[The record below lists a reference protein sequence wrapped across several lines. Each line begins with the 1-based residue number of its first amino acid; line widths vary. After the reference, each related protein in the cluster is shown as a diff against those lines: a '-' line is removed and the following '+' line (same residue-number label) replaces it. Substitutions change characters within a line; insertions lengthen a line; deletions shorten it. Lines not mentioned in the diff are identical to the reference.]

1 MRPRRTPTPV
11 RAARTAACTT
21 AHVAAGLVTAVIA
34 VAALGACS
42 STTGSGTPA
51 SESRPVSGFSAV
63 ELAGVGTVVV
73 EPGTTESVTVE
84 ADDNILPML
93 SSDVA
98 GDTLVL
104 GTEPGSSISPRT
116 PISYR
121 VTVTDLSGL
130 LVSGSGDITAG
141 GAAGPA
147 LSVAISGSGT
157 ITTAGTTD
165 RLSVDISGSGDFAGG
180 SLTARDVD
188 VTVSGSGSALVH
200 ASATLHA
207 SISGS
212 GDVRYLGEPTV
223 TKDVSGSGEVVK
235 Q

>member
-1 MRPRRTPTPV
+1 MRPRPTH
-11 RAARTAACTT
+11 A
-21 AHVAAGLVTAVIA
+21 VAVLAGLLTVV
-34 VAALGACS
+34 ALGACS
-42 STTGSGTPA
+42 GSTTGSGTAA

-73 EPGTTESVTVE
+73 EPGTTESVSVE
-84 ADDNILPML
+84 ADDNILPL
-93 SSDVA
+93 LTSDVA

-104 GTEPGSSISPRT
+104 GTEPGSTLSPRT
-116 PISYR
+116 PITYR

-141 GAAGPA
+141 GASGPTFE
-147 LSVAISGSGT
+147 VAISGSGT
-157 ITTAGTTD
+157 ITADGTTD

-212 GDVRYLGEPTV
+212 GDVRYLGEPAV

>member
-1 MRPRRTPTPV
+1 MRPRPT
-11 RAARTAACTT
+11 RAGAAVATA
-21 AHVAAGLVTAVIA
+21 VLAGLAM
-34 VAALGACS
+34 GACAG
-42 STTGSGTPA
+42 STTGSGTPD
-51 SESRPVSGFSAV
+51 SQTRSVSGFSTV
-63 ELAGVGTVVV
+63 ELAGVGTVLV
-73 EPGTTESVTVE
+73 EPGATESVTVE
-84 ADDNILPML
+84 ADDNILPL
-93 SSDVA
+93 LTSDVS

-147 LSVAISGSGT
+147 FEVGISGSGT
-157 ITTAGTTD
+157 ITASGTTD

-200 ASATLHA
+200 ASGSLHA

-223 TKDVSGSGEVVK
+223 TQDVSGSGEVVR

>member
-1 MRPRRTPTPV
+1 MRPRRHRTPH
-11 RAARTAACTT
+11 RAASIAARS
-21 AHVAAGLVTAVIA
+21 APGLATAVLA

-42 STTGSGTPA
+42 STTGSGTAA

-73 EPGTTESVTVE
+73 EPGATESVSVE

-93 SSDVA
+93 TSDVA
-98 GDTLVL
+98 GGTLVL
-104 GTEPGSSISPRT
+104 GTEPGSSVSPRT
-116 PISYR
+116 PIRYR

-130 LVSGSGDITAG
+130 LVSGSGDITSA

-157 ITTAGTTD
+157 ITAAGTTD
-165 RLSVDISGSGDFAGG
+165 RLSVDITGSGDFAGG

-188 VTVSGSGSALVH
+188 VTVSGSGTALVH

-212 GDVRYLGEPTV
+212 GDVRYLGEPAV